1 MSYKKFL
8 SKEYI
13 EIYVI
18 LILILIMRIMIL
30 EPFRIP
36 SGSMQPTLLIGDFIF
51 VNKFIYGINIPIINK
66 QIKIKQPERGD
77 IMVFKKNDKKNYIKR
92 LIGLDGDKIIYKNK
106 NIYINNIK
114 IKKKIRYKESEIKKK
129 ESIKINILKE
139 YLTPKKEYI
148 IKNYAHKDT
157 QNYNY
162 SNIIVP
168 KKSYFLLGDN
178 RDNSEDSRF
187 WGFINEKQIKGKA
200 FIIWLS
206 IDTKNF
212 NIRWN
217 RVLKYIK

>member
-1 MSYKKFL
+1 MYKKFL

-13 EIYVI
+13 EIY
-18 LILILIMRIMIL
+18 LILIFILIIRTLIL

-66 QIKIKQPERGD
+66 TINIKKPERGD
-77 IMVFKKNDKKNYIKR
+77 IIVFKKNDKKNYIKR
-92 LIGLDGDKIIYKNK
+92 LIGLSGDKIIYKNK
-106 NIYINNIK
+106 TIYINNIK
-114 IKKKIRYKESEIKKK
+114 ITNKIKYKEIEFKKN
-129 ESIKINILKE
+129 EQIKINILKE
-139 YLTPKKEYI
+139 YLNPKKEYI
-148 IKNYAHKDT
+148 IKHYTDVDT
-157 QNYNY
+157 KKYNY

-168 KKSYFLLGDN
+168 INSYFVLGDN

-187 WGFINEKQIKGKA
+187 WGFTNKKQIKGKA

-206 IDTKNF
+206 IDIKNF

-217 RVLKYIK
+217 RLLKYIK